1 MMMTRRAPRTTLTA
15 YLFLAPALLGLFFL
29 TIFPMLGVI
38 GISLTKW
45 TGLEAPTYIGLDN
58 YREIFTSDFYF
69 ARSVAATLYFALG
82 AVISGIIYS
91 FAVAFM
97 LNKKVPA
104 RGFWRSVYF
113 LPYIVPAI
121 GSSIV
126 WSWMYEANFGV
137 FNYVLRL
144 LKIGK
149 VQWLQDPRMATP
161 SIIVMAVWGCGSLI
175 VIFLAGLQNV
185 PRSYLEA
192 VEIDGGNAWHKFR
205 HITVPMMTPIIFFN
219 FLMSM
224 ISNLQVF
231 VPAYALT
238 QGGPSDATLY
248 MVYLIYREG
257 FMRNNFGH
265 ASALSLIFFVFI
277 ALLTGLFFS
286 TSRKWIFYEGE

>member
-1 MMMTRRAPRTTLTA
+1 MKRRRNARTTLVA
-15 YLFLAPALLGLFFL
+15 YAYLAPALLGLFFL
-29 TIFPMLGVI
+29 TIFPTFGVI
-38 GISLTKW
+38 AISLTKW
-45 TGLEAPTYIGLDN
+45 SGLEAPTFIGLGN
-58 YREIFTSDFYF
+58 YLKIFTTDFYF
-69 ARSVAATLYFALG
+69 AHSVAATLYFAVG

-97 LNKKVPA
+97 LNKNVPG
-104 RGFWRSVYF
+104 RGFWRSVFF
-113 LPYIVPAI
+113 LPYIVPSI
-121 GSSIV
+121 GSAIV

-137 FNYVLRL
+137 FNFVLRM
-144 LKIGK
+144 LKLGRL
-149 VQWLQDPRMATP
+149 QWLQDERLATP
-161 SIIVMAVWGCGSLI
+161 SIVIMAVWGCGSMI

-185 PRSYLEA
+185 PKSYLEA

-238 QGGPSDATLY
+238 QGGPSDSTLY
-248 MVYLIYREG
+248 MVYLMYREG

-277 ALLTGLFFS
+277 AALTVIFF
-286 TSRKWIFYEGE
+286 TSSRRWIYYEGE

>member
-1 MMMTRRAPRTTLTA
+1 MHRRRSPRHTA
-15 YLFLAPALLGLFFL
+15 VAYAYLAPALLGLFFL
-29 TIFPMLGVI
+29 TIFPILGVAA
-38 GISLTKW
+38 ISLTNW
-45 TGLEAPTYIGLDN
+45 SGLQTPNFIGLAN
-58 YREIFTSDFYF
+58 YRSIFTEDFYF
-69 ARSVAATLYFALG
+69 FHSVVATLYFALG
-82 AVISGIIYS
+82 AVVSGIIYS

-104 RGFWRSVYF
+104 RGFWRSVFF
-113 LPYIVPAI
+113 LPYIVPSI

-137 FNYVLRL
+137 FNFILRA
-144 LKIGK
+144 LKLGRL
-149 VQWLQDPRMATP
+149 QWLQDERLATP
-161 SIIVMAVWGCGSLI
+161 SIIVMAVWACGSMI

-192 VEIDGGNAWHKFR
+192 VEIDGGNAWHRFR
-205 HITVPMMTPIIFFN
+205 HVTIPMMTPIIFFN

-238 QGGPSDATLY
+238 QGGPSDSTLY
-248 MVYLIYREG
+248 MVYLMYREG

-277 ALLTGLFFS
+277 AFLTIVFFA
-286 TSRKWIFYEGE
+286 TSRKWIYYEGE

>member
-1 MMMTRRAPRTTLTA
+1 MKGIRNSRTSFIA
-15 YLFLAPALLGLFFL
+15 YGYLAPALLGLFFL
-29 TIFPMLGVI
+29 TIFPFFGVI

-45 TGLEAPTYIGLDN
+45 SGLEAPTFRGFGN
-58 YREIFTSDFYF
+58 YTAIFTTDFYF
-69 ARSVAATLYFALG
+69 AHSVAATLYYAVG
-82 AVISGIIYS
+82 AVISGLIYS

-104 RGFWRSVYF
+104 RGFWRSVFF

-137 FNYVLRL
+137 FNFVLRML
-144 LKIGK
+144 HLGRL
-149 VQWLQDPRMATP
+149 QWLQDERYATP
-161 SIIVMAVWGCGSLI
+161 SLIVMAVWGCGSMI

-185 PRSYLEA
+185 PTSYLEA

-205 HITVPMMTPIIFFN
+205 HITIPMMTPIIFFN

-231 VPAYALT
+231 VPAYTLT
-238 QGGPSDATLY
+238 QGGPSDSTLY

-277 ALLTGLFFS
+277 AALTVIFFT
-286 TSRKWIFYEGE
+286 TSRRWIYYEGE

>member
-1 MMMTRRAPRTTLTA
+1 MRRRRTPGEALVAYSFLT
-15 YLFLAPALLGLFFL
+15 PALLGLFFL
-29 TIFPMLGVI
+29 TIFPTLGVI
-38 GISLTKW
+38 GISLTRW
-45 TGLEAPTYIGLDN
+45 SGLEPPTFIGLGN
-58 YREIFTSDFYF
+58 YTAIFTTDFYF
-69 ARSVAATLYFALG
+69 ARSVAATLYYALG

-91 FAVAFM
+91 FAIAFM

-104 RGFWRSVYF
+104 RGFWRSVFF

-137 FNYVLRL
+137 FNYVLSL
-144 LKIGK
+144 LNITK
-149 VQWLQDPRMATP
+149 VQWLQDERFATP
-161 SIIVMAVWGCGSLI
+161 SLIVMAVWGCGSLI

-185 PRSYLEA
+185 PKSYLEA
-192 VEIDGGNAWHKFR
+192 VEMDGGNAWHKFR
-205 HITVPMMTPIIFFN
+205 HITIPMMTPIIFFN

-238 QGGPSDATLY
+238 QGGPSDSTLY
-248 MVYLIYREG
+248 MVYLMYREG

-265 ASALSLIFFVFI
+265 ASALSLIFFIFI
-277 ALLTGLFFS
+277 AFLTALFFA
-286 TSRKWIFYEGE
+286 TSRRWIYYEGE